1 MMVALGAA
9 LMVRSVMSSSTPQS
23 VSIDNGALA
32 ESSRSEVQDLIQLR
46 WLRRIRWAAL
56 VSLAVIFFGAN
67 YFLEL
72 KLPKIA
78 IVGILLLGALSNFA
92 LRLLKSPSHTAYKL
106 ASGSAI
112 IVDVLLLS
120 GLLYLCGGYTNPFS
134 MMFLAYV
141 TLAAVVLDSR
151 WTWIVFSVSLACFF
165 GLFFL
170 HIPLPQLGMH
180 HHHTGH
186 EGFSLHLHGMLVA
199 FVLIGGIVAAFVT
212 RMNREMQEK
221 AAQIAALQRA
231 EEDQKRL
238 MSLATLTAGA
248 AHELATPI
256 ATLLLISEDLS
267 SALSG
272 DPRWA
277 EDVQTM
283 KHELNRCSEILHR
296 MRSGGTELNGEPPRH
311 FALAEVA
318 HELRGA
324 FSKIDSARVVF
335 SGCINEELTVW
346 SLKDALIG
354 SLKALIKNGLQASPP
369 ESEVVCHAAL
379 SQDEILFTVRD
390 SGIGMSDA
398 VKARA
403 GEPFFTCKELGQ
415 GMGLGLYLTKLFAL
429 QVGGRVDISSHL
441 GVGTEVLL
449 RIPKLM
455 RV

>member
-1 MMVALGAA
+1 
-9 LMVRSVMSSSTPQS
+9 MSGTTPQS
-23 VSIDNGALA
+23 VSVGEGLQVK
-32 ESSRSEVQDLIQLR
+32 SSRPEVQELIQLR

-56 VSLAVIFFGAN
+56 VSLALIFFGAN
-67 YFLEL
+67 YFLDL

-78 IVGILLLGALSNFA
+78 IVGVLLAGALSNLA
-92 LRLLKSPSHTAYKL
+92 LGFLKNPSHRAYKL
-106 ASGSAI
+106 ASGGAI

-151 WTWIVFSVSLACFF
+151 WTWIVFSVSLGCFF
-165 GLFFL
+165 GLFFF

-221 AAQIAALQRA
+221 AEQIAELQRA
-231 EEDQKRL
+231 EEDQRRL

-256 ATLLLISEDLS
+256 ATLLLISEDFS
-267 SALSG
+267 NGLSG
-272 DPRWA
+272 DSRWA

-283 KHELNRCSEILHR
+283 QHELNRCSEILQR
-296 MRSGGTELNGEPPRH
+296 MRSGGAELDGEAPRH
-311 FALAEVA
+311 FALAEIVN
-318 HELRGA
+318 ELRAA
-324 FSKIDSARVVF
+324 FSKVDSARVVF
-335 SGCINEELTVW
+335 SGCINDEVTVW
-346 SLKDALIG
+346 SLKGALIG

-369 ESEVVCHAAL
+369 ESEVECHASL
-379 SQDEILFTVRD
+379 GQDEIVFRIKD
-390 SGIGMSDA
+390 SGTGMSEA

-429 QVGGRVDISSHL
+429 QVGGCVDISSQV
-441 GVGTEVLL
+441 GSGTEVLL

>member
-1 MMVALGAA
+1 
-9 LMVRSVMSSSTPQS
+9 MSSSTPQTIS
-23 VSIDNGALA
+23 VGEDVQAQ
-32 ESSRSEVQDLIQLR
+32 SSRPEVQELIQLR

-56 VSLAVIFFGAN
+56 VSLAVIFFGAS

-78 IVGILLLGALSNFA
+78 IVGILLSGALSNFA
-92 LRLLKSPSHTAYKL
+92 LGLLKSPSHTAYKL
-106 ASGSAI
+106 ASGGAI

-120 GLLYLCGGYTNPFS
+120 GLLFLCGGYTNPFS

-165 GLFFL
+165 GLFFF

-212 RMNREMQEK
+212 RMNREMREK
-221 AAQIAALQRA
+221 AQQIAELQRA
-231 EEDQKRL
+231 EEDQRRL

-256 ATLLLISEDLS
+256 ATLLLISEDFS

-272 DPRWA
+272 DSRWA

-283 KHELNRCSEILHR
+283 QRELNRCSEILQR
-296 MRSGGTELNGEPPRH
+296 MRSGGAELDGEAPRH

-318 HELRGA
+318 QELRGA
-324 FSKIDSARVVF
+324 FSKGDSSRVVF

-346 SLKDALIG
+346 SLKGALIG

-369 ESEVVCHAAL
+369 ESEVVCHASL
-379 SQDEILFTVRD
+379 SQDEIVFTVRD
-390 SGIGMSDA
+390 SGTGMSDA

-429 QVGGRVDISSHL
+429 QVGGRVDISSNL
-441 GVGTEVLL
+441 GAGTEVLL